1 MWNLHGHLTPP
12 IVQQNETQVTP
23 SNSPLPYVTDQR
35 ALESLCHT
43 LRQSPRLAL
52 DTEFVGEDT
61 FVPRLELIQVATA
74 TTAAV
79 IDFPAVQ
86 AGGSLDVF
94 WELICD
100 AKIEKIVHAGRQD
113 LDLFAIHAG
122 QIPKPFF
129 DTQIAAAMVG
139 YGAQVAYANLVQRL
153 HGTKLAKAHTFT
165 NWSAR
170 PLSDD
175 QIAYALEDV
184 EFLLSIHTHLQNR
197 LNTLGRSEWVS
208 EEFARLETAIGEKS
222 REPQERYQR
231 IRGWDTLKPKG
242 AAVLREVAVWR
253 EAEARR
259 RNVPRG
265 RVMRDEVLLQL
276 ARHPPKSVND
286 LRGLR
291 GVHSSDVDRH
301 GGQILATITSALAL
315 PPSAWPEVPRERKP
329 DPESTGILELLQAV
343 LKARAAEEGIAPT
356 MLATSADLQTLVD
369 AKQSRTT
376 LDVPI
381 LRGWRRQLAGDLL
394 LQVLDGAVTITVDRT
409 SGALRMT
416 QGRPG
421 ANEPSSDP
429 PCLTTT
435 SS

>member
-1 MWNLHGHLTPP
+1 MSSRHGRQTPP
-12 IVQQNETQVTP
+12 TTQLNESLVTP
-23 SNSPLPYVTDQR
+23 NPPMQYVTDQQ
-35 ALESLCHT
+35 ALETLCLT
-43 LRQSPRLAL
+43 LRQSSRLAL

-61 FVPRLELIQVATA
+61 FIPRLELIQVATA
-74 TTAAV
+74 ATAAV

-86 AGGSLDVF
+86 ASGSLDAF
-94 WELICD
+94 WELVCD
-100 AKIEKIVHAGRQD
+100 PKIEKVVHAGRQD
-113 LDLFAIHAG
+113 LDLFATHAG

-153 HGTKLAKAHTFT
+153 HGTRLEKAHTFT

-175 QIAYALEDV
+175 QIAYALADV
-184 EFLLSIHTHLQNR
+184 EFLLPIHAHLLDR
-197 LNTLGRSEWVS
+197 LNSLGRLEWVR
-208 EEFARLETAIGEKS
+208 EEFARLESAVGEKS

-242 AAVLREVAVWR
+242 AVVLRELAAWR

-276 ARHPPKSVND
+276 ARHPPKSVHE

-291 GVHSSDVDRH
+291 GVHSSEVDRH
-301 GGQILATITSALAL
+301 GEQLLATITSALAL

-329 DPESTGILELLQAV
+329 DPESTGIVELLQAV
-343 LKARAAEEGIAPT
+343 LKARAAEQGIAPT
-356 MLATSADLQTLVD
+356 MLATSSDLQALVE
-369 AKQSRTT
+369 AKQNRTT

-381 LRGWRRQLAGDLL
+381 LRGWRRQLVGDLL

-409 SGALRMT
+409 SGALQMISEHLA
-416 QGRPG
+416 QAP
-421 ANEPSSDP
+421 N
-429 PCLTTT
+429 
-435 SS
+435 

>member
-1 MWNLHGHLTPP
+1 MSNPLDRQTPP
-12 IVQQNETQVTP
+12 TAPQNETHVTF
-23 SNSPLPYVTDQR
+23 NSPPPYITDQH
-35 ALESLCHT
+35 ALESLCRT
-43 LRQSPRLAL
+43 LRQSSRLAL

-61 FVPRLELIQVATA
+61 FIPRLELIQVATT

-86 AGGSLDVF
+86 ACGSLDVF

-100 AKIEKIVHAGRQD
+100 AKIEKVVHAGRQD

-153 HGTKLAKAHTFT
+153 HGMKLAKAHTFT

-170 PLSDD
+170 PLSED

-184 EFLLSIHTHLQNR
+184 EFLLSIHTHLQDR

-208 EEFARLETAIGEKS
+208 EEFARLETAVGEKS

-242 AAVLREVAVWR
+242 AAVLRELAAWR

-265 RVMRDEVLLQL
+265 RVMRDEVLIQL

-291 GVHSSDVDRH
+291 GVHSSEVDRH
-301 GGQILATITSALAL
+301 GGQLLATITSALAL
-315 PPSAWPEVPRERKP
+315 PPSAWPKVPSERKP
-329 DPESTGILELLQAV
+329 DPESTGIVELLQAV

-356 MLATSADLQTLVD
+356 MLATSADLQMLVET
-369 AKQSRTT
+369 KQSRTT
-376 LDVPI
+376 LTVPI
-381 LRGWRRQLAGDLL
+381 LHGWRRQLVGELL
-394 LQVLDGAVTITVDRT
+394 LQVLDGAVSLRVDRT

-416 QGRPG
+416 SGHP
-421 ANEPSSDP
+421 
-429 PCLTTT
+429 
-435 SS
+435 

>member
-1 MWNLHGHLTPP
+1 MLSLRGHQAPPTVQPNEPHMTPNP
-12 IVQQNETQVTP
+12 
-23 SNSPLPYVTDQR
+23 PLQYVTDQR
-35 ALESLCHT
+35 TLESLCHT

-61 FVPRLELIQVATA
+61 FIPRLELIQVATT

-86 AGGSLDVF
+86 ASGSLDAF

-100 AKIEKIVHAGRQD
+100 TKIEKIVHAGRQD
-113 LDLFAIHAG
+113 LDLFATHAG

-175 QIAYALEDV
+175 QVAYALEDV
-184 EFLLSIHTHLQNR
+184 AFLLPIHTHLQDR
-197 LNTLGRSEWVS
+197 LNTLGRLEWVS
-208 EEFARLETAIGEKS
+208 EEFSRLETVVGEKG

-242 AAVLREVAVWR
+242 AAVLRELAAWR
-253 EAEARR
+253 ESEARR

-276 ARHPPKSVND
+276 ARHPPKSVNE

-301 GGQILATITSALAL
+301 GEQLLATITSALAL
-315 PPSAWPEVPRERKP
+315 PPAAWPEVPRERKP
-329 DPESTGILELLQAV
+329 DPESTGIVELLQAV
-343 LKARAAEEGIAPT
+343 LKAHAAEEGIAPT
-356 MLATSADLQTLVD
+356 MLATSADLQTLVE
-369 AKQSRTT
+369 AKQNRTT

-409 SGALRMT
+409 SGALRMS
-416 QGRPG
+416 QVRPSN
-421 ANEPSSDP
+421 ASS
-429 PCLTTT
+429 
-435 SS
+435 

>member
-1 MWNLHGHLTPP
+1 MRHMTPNPPLH
-12 IVQQNETQVTP
+12 
-23 SNSPLPYVTDQR
+23 YVTDQR

-61 FVPRLELIQVATA
+61 FIPRLELIQVATA

-86 AGGSLDVF
+86 ASGSLDAF

-100 AKIEKIVHAGRQD
+100 TKIEKVVHAGRQD
-113 LDLFAIHAG
+113 LDLFATHAG

-175 QIAYALEDV
+175 QVAYALEDV
-184 EFLLSIHTHLQNR
+184 EFLLPIHTHLQDR
-197 LNTLGRSEWVS
+197 LTTLGRLEWVN
-208 EEFARLETAIGEKS
+208 EEFARLETAVGEKG

-242 AAVLREVAVWR
+242 AAVLRELAAWR
-253 EAEARR
+253 ESEARR

-276 ARHPPKSVND
+276 ARHPPKSVNE

-291 GVHSSDVDRH
+291 GVHSSEVDRH
-301 GGQILATITSALAL
+301 GEQLLATITSALAL
-315 PPSAWPEVPRERKP
+315 PPAAWPEVPRERKP
-329 DPESTGILELLQAV
+329 DPESTGIVELLQAV
-343 LKARAAEEGIAPT
+343 LKAHAAEEGIAPT
-356 MLATSADLQTLVD
+356 MLATSADLQTLVE
-369 AKQSRTT
+369 AKQNRTT

-409 SGALRMT
+409 SGALRMS
-416 QGRPG
+416 QVRPSN
-421 ANEPSSDP
+421 ASS
-429 PCLTTT
+429 
-435 SS
+435 

>member
-1 MWNLHGHLTPP
+1 MSSLRGHQTPP
-12 IVQQNETQVTP
+12 TVQQNETQVTP
-23 SNSPLPYVTDQR
+23 PNPPLPYVTDQH

-61 FVPRLELIQVATA
+61 FIPRLELIQVASV

-86 AGGSLDVF
+86 ASGSLDVF

-100 AKIEKIVHAGRQD
+100 AKIEKVVHAGRQD

-129 DTQIAAAMVG
+129 DTQVAAAMVG

-170 PLSDD
+170 PLSND

-184 EFLLSIHTHLQNR
+184 EFLLSIHTHLRDR
-197 LNTLGRSEWVS
+197 LNTLGRLEWVS
-208 EEFARLETAIGEKS
+208 EEFARLEMAVGEKS

-242 AAVLREVAVWR
+242 AAVLRELAAWR

-276 ARHPPKSVND
+276 ARHPPKSVNE

-291 GVHSSDVDRH
+291 GVHSSEVDRH
-301 GGQILATITSALAL
+301 GGQLLATITSALAL
-315 PPSAWPEVPRERKP
+315 PPSAWPEVPCERKT
-329 DPESTGILELLQAV
+329 DPESTGIVELLQAV
-343 LKARAAEEGIAPT
+343 LKARAAEQGIAPT
-356 MLATSADLQTLVD
+356 MLATSGDLQTLVE
-369 AKQSRTT
+369 AKHNRAA

-394 LQVLDGAVTITVDRT
+394 LQVLDGAVTITVDRI

-416 QGRPG
+416 QGPLSNPAR
-421 ANEPSSDP
+421 
-429 PCLTTT
+429 
-435 SS
+435 

>member
-1 MWNLHGHLTPP
+1 MNPP
-12 IVQQNETQVTP
+12 VTP
-23 SNSPLPYVTDQR
+23 KPPAQYVTDQPS
-35 ALESLCHT
+35 LESLCHT

-61 FVPRLELIQVATA
+61 FLPRLELIQVASA
-74 TTAAV
+74 GNAAV

-100 AKIEKIVHAGRQD
+100 AQVEKIVHAGRQD
-113 LDLFAIHAG
+113 LDLFATHAG

-153 HGTKLAKAHTFT
+153 HGTRLAKAHTFT
-165 NWSAR
+165 NWCAR
-170 PLSDD
+170 PLSED

-184 EFLLSIHTHLQNR
+184 EFLLSIHTHLQDR
-197 LNTLGRSEWVS
+197 LSALGRTEWVS
-208 EEFARLETAIGEKS
+208 EEFARLETAVGEKS

-231 IRGWDTLKPKG
+231 IRGWETLKPKG
-242 AAVLREVAVWR
+242 AAVLRELAAWR

-276 ARHPPKSVND
+276 ARHPPKSLND
-286 LRGLR
+286 LRGIR
-291 GVHSSDVDRH
+291 GLHSSEVDRH
-301 GGQILATITSALAL
+301 GGQLLASITSALAL
-315 PPSAWPEVPRERKP
+315 PPSAWPAIPSERKP
-329 DPESTGILELLQAV
+329 DPESTGLAELLQAV

-356 MLATSADLQTLVD
+356 MIATSSDLQALVEGRQNR
-369 AKQSRTT
+369 AA
-376 LDVPI
+376 LDVPL
-381 LRGWRRQLAGDLL
+381 LRGWRRQLVGDLL
-394 LQVLDGAVTITVDRT
+394 FQVLDGGVTVSVDKA
-409 SGALRMT
+409 SGALRIIQ
-416 QGRPG
+416 QGLAQP
-421 ANEPSSDP
+421 
-429 PCLTTT
+429 
-435 SS
+435 

>member
-1 MWNLHGHLTPP
+1 MTA
-12 IVQQNETQVTP
+12 
-23 SNSPLPYVTDQR
+23 SNPPLPYVTHQR

-43 LRQSPRLAL
+43 LRQSARLAL

-86 AGGSLDVF
+86 ATGSLEVF

-100 AKIEKIVHAGRQD
+100 VKIEKIVHAGRQD

-184 EFLLSIHTHLQNR
+184 QFLLSIHSHLQNR

-208 EEFARLETAIGEKS
+208 EEFARLEAAIGEKS

-242 AAVLREVAVWR
+242 AAVLRELAVWR

-276 ARHPPKSVND
+276 ARHPPKSVSD

-301 GGQILATITSALAL
+301 GGQILASITTALAL
-315 PPSAWPEVPRERKP
+315 PTSAWPEVPSERKP
-329 DPESTGILELLQAV
+329 DPESTGIVELLQAV
-343 LKARAAEEGIAPT
+343 LKARAAEQGIAPT
-356 MLATSADLQTLVD
+356 MLATSADLQILVD
-369 AKQSRTT
+369 ARQSRTA
-376 LDVPI
+376 LDLPI

-416 QGRPG
+416 QGCLH
-421 ANEPSSDP
+421 ANDPSRILP
-429 PCLTTT
+429 A
-435 SS
+435 

>member
-1 MWNLHGHLTPP
+1 MSSFHGHQTPR
-12 IVQQNETQVTP
+12 IVQQNEPQVTP
-23 SNSPLPYVTDQR
+23 LNPPLPYVTDQR
-35 ALESLCHT
+35 ALEALCHT

-61 FVPRLELIQVATA
+61 FIPRLELIQVATA

-86 AGGSLDVF
+86 ASGSLDIF

-100 AKIEKIVHAGRQD
+100 VKIEKIVHAGRQD

-139 YGAQVAYANLVQRL
+139 YGAQIAYANLVQRL

-184 EFLLSIHTHLQNR
+184 EFLLSIHTYLQDR
-197 LNTLGRSEWVS
+197 LSTLGRLEWVS
-208 EEFARLETAIGEKS
+208 EEFARLETAVGEKS

-242 AAVLREVAVWR
+242 AAVLRELAAWR

-276 ARHPPKSVND
+276 ARHPPKSVID

-291 GVHSSDVDRH
+291 GVHSSEVDRH
-301 GGQILATITSALAL
+301 GGQLLATITSALAL
-315 PPSAWPEVPRERKP
+315 PPSAWPEVPSERKP
-329 DPESTGILELLQAV
+329 DPESTGIVELLQAV

-356 MLATSADLQTLVD
+356 MLATSADLQTLVEARQNLTD
-369 AKQSRTT
+369 
-376 LDVPI
+376 LDLPI
-381 LRGWRRQLAGDLL
+381 LHGWRRKLAGELL
-394 LQVLDGAVTITVDRT
+394 LQVLDGAVTVTVDRT
-409 SGALRMT
+409 SGALRMI
-416 QGRPG
+416 QGRPSN
-421 ANEPSSDP
+421 ASS
-429 PCLTTT
+429 
-435 SS
+435 

>member
-1 MWNLHGHLTPP
+1 
-12 IVQQNETQVTP
+12 VTSAHP
-23 SNSPLPYVTDQR
+23 SLPYVTDQR

-61 FVPRLELIQVATA
+61 FVPRLELIQVATT

-86 AGGSLDVF
+86 ATRSLDVF

-100 AKIEKIVHAGRQD
+100 TKIEKIVHAGRQD

-170 PLSDD
+170 PLSED

-197 LNTLGRSEWVS
+197 LSTLGRSEWVS
-208 EEFARLETAIGEKS
+208 EEFARLETAIGEKG

-242 AAVLREVAVWR
+242 AAVLRELAAWR

-291 GVHSSDVDRH
+291 GVHSSDIDRH
-301 GGQILATITSALAL
+301 GGHILASITSALAL
-315 PPSAWPEVPRERKP
+315 PTSAWPEVPSDRKP
-329 DPESTGILELLQAV
+329 DPESTGIVELLQAV
-343 LKARAAEEGIAPT
+343 LKARAAEQGIAPT

-369 AKQSRTT
+369 AKQSRAA

-394 LQVLDGAVTITVDRT
+394 LQVLDGTVTITVDRT

-416 QGRPG
+416 PGRPQT
-421 ANEPSSDP
+421 NEPSQILP
-429 PCLTTT
+429 A
-435 SS
+435 

>member
-1 MWNLHGHLTPP
+1 MWSLRDPP
-12 IVQQNETQVTP
+12 TIRTIQPNERPVTP
-23 SNSPLPYVTDQR
+23 KPPMLYVTDQS
-35 ALESLCHT
+35 ALETLCLT
-43 LRQSPRLAL
+43 LKQSSRLAL

-86 AGGSLDVF
+86 AKGSLDAF

-100 AKIEKIVHAGRQD
+100 NKIEKIVHAGRQD
-113 LDLFAIHAG
+113 LDLFATHAG

-184 EFLLSIHTHLQNR
+184 EFLLSIHTHLQDR
-197 LNTLGRSEWVS
+197 LNSLGRLEWVG
-208 EEFARLETAIGEKS
+208 EEFARLEMAVGEKS

-231 IRGWDTLKPKG
+231 IRGWDTLKAKG
-242 AAVLREVAVWR
+242 AAVLRELAAWR

-276 ARHPPKSVND
+276 ARHPPKSVSE

-291 GVHSSDVDRH
+291 GVHSSEVDRH
-301 GGQILATITSALAL
+301 GEHLLGTITSALAL
-315 PPSAWPEVPRERKP
+315 PPTAWPEVPRERKP
-329 DPESTGILELLQAV
+329 DPESTGIVELLQAV

-356 MLATSADLQTLVD
+356 MLATSSDLQTLVD
-369 AKQSRTT
+369 AKQNRATI
-376 LDVPI
+376 DVPI

-394 LQVLDGAVTITVDRT
+394 LKVLDGAVTITVDRT
-409 SGALRMT
+409 SGALKMA
-416 QGRPG
+416 QEDLGKV
-421 ANEPSSDP
+421 
-429 PCLTTT
+429 
-435 SS
+435 

>member
-1 MWNLHGHLTPP
+1 MWSLRDPP
-12 IVQQNETQVTP
+12 TIRTIQPNERPVTP
-23 SNSPLPYVTDQR
+23 KPPMLYVTDQS
-35 ALESLCHT
+35 ALETLCLT
-43 LRQSPRLAL
+43 LKQSSRLAL

-86 AGGSLDVF
+86 AKGSLDAF

-100 AKIEKIVHAGRQD
+100 TKIEKIVHAGRQD
-113 LDLFAIHAG
+113 LDLFATHAG

-184 EFLLSIHTHLQNR
+184 EFLLSIHTHLQDR
-197 LNTLGRSEWVS
+197 LNSLGRLEWVG
-208 EEFARLETAIGEKS
+208 EEFARLEMAVGEKS

-231 IRGWDTLKPKG
+231 IRGWDTLKAKG
-242 AAVLREVAVWR
+242 AAVLRELAAWR

-276 ARHPPKSVND
+276 ARHPPQSVSE

-291 GVHSSDVDRH
+291 GVHSSEVDRH
-301 GGQILATITSALAL
+301 GEHLLGTITSALAL
-315 PPSAWPEVPRERKP
+315 PPTAWPEVPRERKP
-329 DPESTGILELLQAV
+329 DPESTGIVELLQAV

-356 MLATSADLQTLVD
+356 MLATSSDLQTLVD
-369 AKQSRTT
+369 AKQNWATI
-376 LDVPI
+376 DVPI

-394 LQVLDGAVTITVDRT
+394 LKVLDGAVTITVDRT
-409 SGALRMT
+409 SGALKMA
-416 QGRPG
+416 QEDLGKV
-421 ANEPSSDP
+421 
-429 PCLTTT
+429 
-435 SS
+435 

>member
-1 MWNLHGHLTPP
+1 MWSLRDPLTILTIQP
-12 IVQQNETQVTP
+12 NERPVTP
-23 SNSPLPYVTDQR
+23 KPPMLYVTDQS
-35 ALESLCHT
+35 ALETLCLT
-43 LRQSPRLAL
+43 LKQSSRLAL

-86 AGGSLDVF
+86 AKGSLDAF

-100 AKIEKIVHAGRQD
+100 TKIEKIVHAGRQD
-113 LDLFAIHAG
+113 LDLFATHAG

-184 EFLLSIHTHLQNR
+184 EFLLSIHTHLQDR
-197 LNTLGRSEWVS
+197 LSSLGRLEWVG
-208 EEFARLETAIGEKS
+208 EEFARLETAVGEKS

-242 AAVLREVAVWR
+242 AAVLRELAAWR

-276 ARHPPKSVND
+276 ARHPPKSVSE

-291 GVHSSDVDRH
+291 GVHSSEVDRH
-301 GGQILATITSALAL
+301 GEQLLGTITSALAL
-315 PPSAWPEVPRERKP
+315 PPTSWPEVPRERKP
-329 DPESTGILELLQAV
+329 DPESTGIVELLQAV

-356 MLATSADLQTLVD
+356 MLATSSDLQTLVE
-369 AKQSRTT
+369 AKQNRAT

-394 LQVLDGAVTITVDRT
+394 LKVLDGAVTITVDRT
-409 SGALRMT
+409 SGALKMAQEDLSKT
-416 QGRPG
+416 
-421 ANEPSSDP
+421 AN
-429 PCLTTT
+429 
-435 SS
+435 

>member
-1 MWNLHGHLTPP
+1 MSSFHGHQTPR
-12 IVQQNETQVTP
+12 IVQQNEPQVTP
-23 SNSPLPYVTDQR
+23 LNPPLPYVTDQR
-35 ALESLCHT
+35 ALEALCHT

-61 FVPRLELIQVATA
+61 FIPRLELIQVATA

-86 AGGSLDVF
+86 ASGSLDIF

-100 AKIEKIVHAGRQD
+100 VKIEKIVHAGRQD

-139 YGAQVAYANLVQRL
+139 YGAQIAYANLVQRL

-184 EFLLSIHTHLQNR
+184 EFLLSIHTYLQDR
-197 LNTLGRSEWVS
+197 LSTLGRLEWVS
-208 EEFARLETAIGEKS
+208 EEFARLETAVGEKS

-242 AAVLREVAVWR
+242 AAVLRELAAWR

-276 ARHPPKSVND
+276 ARHPPKSVID

-291 GVHSSDVDRH
+291 GVHSSEVDRH
-301 GGQILATITSALAL
+301 GGQLLATITSALAL
-315 PPSAWPEVPRERKP
+315 PPSAWPEVPSERKP
-329 DPESTGILELLQAV
+329 DPESTGIVELLQAV

-356 MLATSADLQTLVD
+356 MLATSADLQTLVEARQNLTD
-369 AKQSRTT
+369 
-376 LDVPI
+376 LDLPI
-381 LRGWRRQLAGDLL
+381 LHGWRRKLAGELL
-394 LQVLDGAVTITVDRT
+394 LQVLDGAVTVTVDRT
-409 SGALRMT
+409 SGALRMI
-416 QGRPG
+416 QGRPWN
-421 ANEPSSDP
+421 ASS
-429 PCLTTT
+429 
-435 SS
+435 

>member
-1 MWNLHGHLTPP
+1 MLNLPDHQTPLTA
-12 IVQQNETQVTP
+12 QQNEMHVTP
-23 SNSPLPYVTDQR
+23 NPPLPYVTDQQ

-61 FVPRLELIQVATA
+61 FIPRLELIQVATA

-86 AGGSLDVF
+86 ASGSLDVF
-94 WELICD
+94 WELICET
-100 AKIEKIVHAGRQD
+100 KIEKIFHAGRQD
-113 LDLFAIHAG
+113 LDLFATHAG

-153 HGTKLAKAHTFT
+153 HGTRLEKAHTFT

-170 PLSDD
+170 PLSEG

-184 EFLLSIHTHLQNR
+184 EYLLAIHTHLQDR
-197 LNTLGRSEWVS
+197 LRSLGRLEWVN
-208 EEFARLETAIGEKS
+208 EEFARLEAVVGEKS

-242 AAVLREVAVWR
+242 AAVLRELAAWR

-276 ARHPPKSVND
+276 ARHPPKSIND

-291 GVHSSDVDRH
+291 GVHSFEVDRH
-301 GGQILATITSALAL
+301 GAQLLAAITSVLAL
-315 PPSAWPEVPRERKP
+315 PPSTWPEVPSERKP
-329 DPESTGILELLQAV
+329 DPESTGIVELLQAV

-356 MLATSADLQTLVD
+356 MLATSADLQTLVE
-369 AKQSRTT
+369 AKQNRTA

-416 QGRPG
+416 QAG
-421 ANEPSSDP
+421 
-429 PCLTTT
+429 C
-435 SS
+435 

>member
-1 MWNLHGHLTPP
+1 MSSLRGHQTPP
-12 IVQQNETQVTP
+12 TVQLNETQVTP
-23 SNSPLPYVTDQR
+23 PNPPLPYVTDKR

-61 FVPRLELIQVATA
+61 FIPRLELIQVATA

-86 AGGSLDVF
+86 ASGSLDVF
-94 WELICD
+94 WALICD

-184 EFLLSIHTHLQNR
+184 EFLLSIHTHLQDR
-197 LNTLGRSEWVS
+197 LSRLGRLEWVS
-208 EEFARLETAIGEKS
+208 EEFARLETAVGEKS
-222 REPQERYQR
+222 RDPQERYQR

-242 AAVLREVAVWR
+242 AAVLRELAAWR

-276 ARHPPKSVND
+276 ARHPPKSVNE

-291 GVHSSDVDRH
+291 GVHSSEVDRQ
-301 GGQILATITSALAL
+301 GGQLLATITSALAL
-315 PPSAWPEVPRERKP
+315 PPSAWPEVPCERKP
-329 DPESTGILELLQAV
+329 DPESIGIVELLQAV
-343 LKARAAEEGIAPT
+343 LKARAAEQGIAPT
-356 MLATSADLQTLVD
+356 MLATSADLQTLVE
-369 AKQSRTT
+369 AKQNRTA

-416 QGRPG
+416 QGPLSN
-421 ANEPSSDP
+421 ASN
-429 PCLTTT
+429 
-435 SS
+435 

>member
-1 MWNLHGHLTPP
+1 ML
-12 IVQQNETQVTP
+12 
-23 SNSPLPYVTDQR
+23 YVTDQS
-35 ALESLCHT
+35 ALETLCQT

-74 TTAAV
+74 DTAAV

-86 AGGSLDVF
+86 TKGSLAIF

-100 AKIEKIVHAGRQD
+100 TTIEKIVHAGRQD
-113 LDLFAIHAG
+113 LDLFATHAG

-153 HGTKLAKAHTFT
+153 YGIKLAKAHTFT

-184 EFLLSIHTHLQNR
+184 EFLLSIHTHLQER
-197 LNTLGRSEWVS
+197 LGSFGRLEWVG
-208 EEFARLETAIGEKS
+208 EEFARLETAVEEKS
-222 REPQERYQR
+222 REPLERYQR

-242 AAVLREVAVWR
+242 AAVLRELAAWR

-276 ARHPPKSVND
+276 ARHPPKSVSE

-291 GVHSSDVDRH
+291 GVHSSEVDRH
-301 GGQILATITSALAL
+301 GEQLLGAITSALAL
-315 PPSAWPEVPRERKP
+315 PPTAWPEVPRERKP
-329 DPESTGILELLQAV
+329 DPESTGIVELLQAV

-356 MLATSADLQTLVD
+356 MLATSSDLQTLVE
-369 AKQSRTT
+369 ARQNRAT

-394 LQVLDGAVTITVDRT
+394 LKVLDGTVTITVDRT
-409 SGALRMT
+409 SGALKMT
-416 QGRPG
+416 EG
-421 ANEPSSDP
+421 NSSKATD
-429 PCLTTT
+429 
-435 SS
+435 

>member
-1 MWNLHGHLTPP
+1 MPLTAQPNEIHVTPNPP
-12 IVQQNETQVTP
+12 IQ
-23 SNSPLPYVTDQR
+23 YVTSQG

-43 LRQSPRLAL
+43 LEKSPILAL

-61 FVPRLELIQVATA
+61 FIPRLELIQVATA

-94 WELICD
+94 WKLICND
-100 AKIEKIVHAGRQD
+100 KIEKVVHAGRQD
-113 LDLFAIHAG
+113 LDLFATHAG

-184 EFLLSIHTHLQNR
+184 EFLLSIHMHLQDR
-197 LNTLGRSEWVS
+197 LSALGRLEWVN
-208 EEFARLETAIGEKS
+208 EEFARLETAVGEKS
-222 REPQERYQR
+222 REPHERYQR

-242 AAVLREVAVWR
+242 AAVLRELAAWR
-253 EAEARR
+253 ESEARR

-276 ARHPPKSVND
+276 ARHPPKSVNE

-291 GVHSSDVDRH
+291 GVHSSEVDRH
-301 GGQILATITSALAL
+301 GEQLLAAITSALSL
-315 PPSAWPEVPRERKP
+315 PPAAWPEIPRERKP
-329 DPESTGILELLQAV
+329 DPESTGIVELLQAV

-356 MLATSADLQTLVD
+356 MLATSSDLQTLVE
-369 AKQSRTT
+369 AKQHRAA
-376 LDVPI
+376 LDVPL

-394 LQVLDGAVTITVDRT
+394 LQVLNGAVTITVDRT
-409 SGALRMT
+409 SGALRMSP
-416 QGRPG
+416 R
-421 ANEPSSDP
+421 PSSEP
-429 PCLTTT
+429 
-435 SS
+435 